1 MSKTQDLSTL
11 KWIKSEL
18 DETIRQARQD
28 LVDYMEG
35 SGETALIESCTTKL
49 HQIHGTLQMV
59 QIYGAS
65 MLAEE
70 MELVSR
76 AIANQELA
84 AKEEAAEAML
94 QGMIKLPDYLE
105 KLMAGGQDHPLIVLP
120 LLNDLRATRGES
132 LLSEAALFARDLG
145 KQIES
150 GEVEGEE
157 NVDLPKIARGLRHKF
172 HKGQLDWYRDADP
185 INGITAIQGVLQELE
200 QSAGTKQMQRF
211 FRMVQAACTVPLE
224 NLTEPNIAIKLL
236 VGKVDR
242 EIKRLIN
249 EGERPVAETPA
260 TEMQKNLLYY
270 IASSEVE
277 NALTETV
284 KTEFDLEKGLI
295 SGREIAEGREG
306 LNAPNL
312 ELLGTLHEAI
322 GADLEAIK
330 DRLDLFIRTNSSD
343 SEQLLDLEQPM
354 RSVADTLGM
363 MGQGGLRQRMKRQ
376 ADKIK
381 EIGGSA
387 GVPDES
393 ELMGIAGDIIFVE
406 TALANLAATGRTEDQ
421 TQFPETKKALGS
433 GPELPAG
440 ELDRLVDT
448 VMREA
453 RIDMALIKEAII
465 AFINAPDKI
474 EVLGEVPER
483 FRSIAGAFEMMK
495 LLDVSGL
502 LRAIAGYV
510 ANEIL
515 ATKSV
520 PETARLN
527 AFADAVSSVEYYMEA
542 VVEGRGLHDDILD
555 VAREALVRLGTK
567 PNKGAAKEAPAAEP
581 EVAVEEELQP
591 EEEQP
596 EVEEEKHIPS
606 ADKPALGEDISPEIL
621 EIFLEEANE
630 ELEVIREQLPR
641 WIGSREEHDALLTF
655 RRSFHTLKG
664 SGRLVGAKTIGEFAW
679 SIENMLN
686 RVIDE
691 TLPVSDEVISVLE
704 QAAEA
709 LPELIE
715 CQEKGSA
722 PEVDVQA
729 LMDKA
734 FALATPTSAGAPAS
748 PAKIEPE
755 PAVQEPQEEA
765 PLEAEEAVP
774 EETAEPSLE
783 ELLGEETGI
792 EEPTYDIGAELE
804 EAEVSVDET
813 LREVGLT
820 LGGEINDL
828 EIEPVSIEAVAEIA
842 LDPALLEI
850 FQAESRTHLDTIN
863 DFLSKYREFG
873 GRRKLDEDVARAYH
887 TLHGSAHMAE
897 VHPIAKVS
905 AAMEAYLNDLLEHG
919 EPADEQVVDLIDRS
933 AQRIESIVAIINVAG
948 SELPDW
954 QGLLE
959 DVEAQHG
966 VLSGKMEQAAAE
978 ETEEVAEEEP
988 FAIDEV
994 ELELEAPEEIEAVE
1008 LEPEA
1013 PEEIEAELEP
1023 EAPEE
1028 IEAVELEPE
1037 APEEIEEVAVS
1048 DELQPEAPAPTVAEV
1063 TPDPELV
1070 EIFLEEAS
1078 ELMDG
1083 VDHSLA
1089 QWGGMPSDREP
1100 VAELQRTLHTLKGG
1114 ARLAGLI
1121 PIGDLAHVFESLLEG
1136 ISNDRI
1142 TATRGMH
1149 IFSQGIADRL
1159 MVQVEEA
1166 HEKGSVQS
1174 ADDLIRQLEAVLAG
1188 ELQVDPDTGSCK
1200 EEQAVAVEEAPIAPE
1215 PEELPSEEKEEAAV
1229 EPLAAEEAEV
1239 EEEPEA
1245 ETTME
1250 EVSIEIE
1257 EEPSEPIPEV
1267 AAEAET
1273 GAGVAAEPEEEVEE
1287 KAEEEEQE
1295 PREEVSKVTV
1305 MPGVEADKEPP
1316 PPADD
1321 VDLVRPIRRTARE
1334 QLRVNPELMDKMV
1347 NYAGEV
1353 SIFRSRLEQQN
1364 GALGFNLA
1372 ELEQTVSRLRDQLRQ
1387 LEIETEAQILF
1398 RYERDQDEAKETD
1411 EKFDPLEMDRF
1422 STMQQLSRALMET
1435 VDDLVSINGLLDEE
1449 QKETDTL
1456 LLQQSRV
1463 VTDLQDGLLRTRM
1476 VAFSQLL
1483 PRLQRLVRQTCRP
1496 LKKLA
1501 EMDVHG
1507 EEMELDRTILD
1518 RMIAPLEHLLR
1529 NAVSHGI
1536 ELPEDRAKAGKDET
1550 GRIIFNLWREG
1561 NEVVIKISD
1570 DGAGLNMDA
1579 IRNRA
1584 KKRGLLVE
1592 GAEVTNEDLMQ
1603 FILEHGFS
1611 TAKEVSQI
1619 AGRGVGMDVV
1629 VSEVKQLGGSMDIQS
1644 TPGEGTS
1651 FIIHLPLTLA
1661 ITDALLVQLGDEVY
1675 AVPPNSVEGV
1685 VRIDREQLQA
1695 CYEGKQ
1701 AGYTYAQHTYP
1712 LRYLGSIMGT
1722 GNPSLSEQRRWF
1734 PLLLVRWGEH
1744 RVALQVDEFQGHR
1757 QIVVKSVGPQLST
1770 VRWFTGGTILADG
1783 RVALILDISALV
1795 RMDAA
1800 KTKVDMEV
1808 AVETA
1813 VETSTGARIMV
1824 VDDSITV
1831 RKVTSRLLE
1840 RQGMDVV
1847 AAKDGVDAVAKLQDF
1862 HPDVMLLDI
1871 EMPRMDGFEV
1881 ARHMKNSEE
1890 LKDIP
1895 IIIITSRTGEKHRE
1909 MAMEL
1914 GVKRYLGK
1922 PYQEAELMDN
1932 INELLAEK
1940 DQ

>member
-28 LVDYMEG
+28 LVDFMEG
-35 SGETALIESCTTKL
+35 SGEAALIEGCTAKL
-49 HQIHGTLQMV
+49 HQVHGTLQMV

-70 MELVSR
+70 MELVSQ

-84 AKEEAAEAML
+84 ANKEEAAEAML
-94 QGMIKLPDYLE
+94 QGMLKLPDYLE

-120 LLNDLRATRGES
+120 LLNDLRATRGET

-145 KQIES
+145 KQIDS

-157 NVDLPKIARGLRHKF
+157 NADLPQIARSLRHKF
-172 HKGQLDWYRDADP
+172 HKGQLDWYRDIDP
-185 INGITAIQGVLQELE
+185 VNGINAIQDVLRELE
-200 QSAGTKQMQRF
+200 QGAGTKQMQRF
-211 FRMVQAACTVPLE
+211 FRMVQAACTIPLE
-224 NLTEPNIAIKLL
+224 NLTEPNIAVKLL

-249 EGERPVAETPA
+249 EGERPVAEAPA

-270 IASSEVE
+270 IASSDVE

-330 DRLDLFIRTNSSD
+330 DSLDLFIRTNSSD

-387 GVPDES
+387 GAPDES

-406 TALANLAATGRTEDQ
+406 TALANLAATGRAEDQ
-421 TQFPETKKALGS
+421 TQFPVAEEATDS
-433 GPELPAG
+433 GPELPTG

-465 AFINAPDKI
+465 AFINAPEKI
-474 EVLGEVPER
+474 DVLDEVPER

-567 PNKGAAKEAPAAEP
+567 SDKAAAKEVAPEEP
-581 EVAVEEELQP
+581 GAAVEEEPQLP
-591 EEEQP
+591 EEQP
-596 EVEEEKHIPS
+596 QVPEEKHIPS
-606 ADKPALGEDISPEIL
+606 AEKPALEDDISPEIL

-641 WIGSREEHDALLTF
+641 WIGNREEQDALLTF

-691 TLPVSDEVISVLE
+691 TLPVSDEVIGVLK

-715 CQEKGSA
+715 CQEKGST
-722 PEVDVQA
+722 PEVDVQGM
-729 LMDKA
+729 MDKA
-734 FALATPTSAGAPAS
+734 FALATPNNAGAAAGMKR
-748 PAKIEPE
+748 AKQE
-755 PAVQEPQEEA
+755 PAVQEPQEEPA
-765 PLEAEEAVP
+765 LEAEEVAP
-774 EETAEPSLE
+774 EEAAEPSLE
-783 ELLGEETGI
+783 ELLA
-792 EEPTYDIGAELE
+792 EEPESEELTYDIGEELE
-804 EAEVSVDET
+804 EAEVSVEEA

-820 LGGEINDL
+820 PGDELVEV
-828 EIEPVSIEAVAEIA
+828 EIESITEEAVAEIS

-897 VHPIAKVS
+897 VDPIAEVS

-933 AQRIESIVAIINVAG
+933 AQQIEAIVGIINVPG
-948 SELPDW
+948 SELPEW
-954 QGLLE
+954 LQLLE
-959 DVEAQHG
+959 EIEGQHG
-966 VLSGKMEQAAAE
+966 VLSGEMEQAAAE
-978 ETEEVAEEEP
+978 KAKEDAEEIDEPLEELEEPVATEEM
-988 FAIDEV
+988 
-994 ELELEAPEEIEAVE
+994 
-1008 LEPEA
+1008 
-1013 PEEIEAELEP
+1013 
-1023 EAPEE
+1023 
-1028 IEAVELEPE
+1028 
-1037 APEEIEEVAVS
+1037 
-1048 DELQPEAPAPTVAEV
+1048 ELQPEAEEEVEEVVASDDQEAEVITPTVAEV

-1070 EIFLEEAS
+1070 EIFLEEAA

-1083 VDHSLA
+1083 VDHALA
-1089 QWGGMPSDREP
+1089 QWGDMPSDREP

-1136 ISNDRI
+1136 VSNDRI
-1142 TATRGMH
+1142 PATRGMH
-1149 IFSQGIADRL
+1149 TFSQSIADRL
-1159 MVQVEEA
+1159 MAQVEEA
-1166 HEKGSVQS
+1166 RERGSVQS
-1174 ADDLIRQLEAVLAG
+1174 VDDFIRQLEAVLAG
-1188 ELQVDPDTGSCK
+1188 ELHVDPDSGALKEELEAPVEQETEELPV
-1200 EEQAVAVEEAPIAPE
+1200 EEQAVVEEPSAT
-1215 PEELPSEEKEEAAV
+1215 EELP
-1229 EPLAAEEAEV
+1229 EAE
-1239 EEEPEA
+1239 
-1245 ETTME
+1245 
-1250 EVSIEIE
+1250 S
-1257 EEPSEPIPEV
+1257 
-1267 AAEAET
+1267 AAEAE
-1273 GAGVAAEPEEEVEE
+1273 AELQEEAEEQLPEPREEQAEP
-1287 KAEEEEQE
+1287 QE
-1295 PREEVSKVTV
+1295 PPPESQEEVSKVTV
-1305 MPGVEADKEPP
+1305 MPGLEAEKEQ

-1398 RYERDQDEAKETD
+1398 RYERDQEEAKETD

-1435 VDDLVSINGLLDEE
+1435 VDDLTSINGLLDEE

-1496 LKKLA
+1496 LKKQA
-1501 EMDVHG
+1501 TMDVHG

-1536 ELPEDRAKAGKDET
+1536 ELPEERAKAGKDET
-1550 GRIIFNLWREG
+1550 GHISFDLWREG

-1579 IRNRA
+1579 IRDRA

-1629 VSEVKQLGGSMDIQS
+1629 VSEIKQLGGSLDIQS
-1644 TPGEGTS
+1644 APGEGTS
-1651 FIIHLPLTLA
+1651 FVIHLPLTLA
-1661 ITDALLVQLGDEVY
+1661 ITDALLIQLGDEVY
-1675 AVPPNSVEGV
+1675 AAPPNSVEGV

-1701 AGYTYAQHTYP
+1701 AGYTYAQYTYP
-1712 LRYLGSIMGT
+1712 IRYLGSIMGT

-1770 VRWFTGGTILADG
+1770 VRWFTGGTILGDG

-1800 KTKVDMEV
+1800 KTKVDKEV
-1808 AVETA
+1808 TVQTA
-1813 VETSTGARIMV
+1813 VESSTGARIMV

-1847 AAKDGVDAVAKLQDF
+1847 TAKDGVDAVAKLQDY

-1881 ARHMKNSEE
+1881 ARHMKNSDE

-1895 IIIITSRTGEKHRE
+1895 IIIITSRTGEKHRN
-1909 MAMEL
+1909 MAMDL

-1932 INELLAEK
+1932 INELLGEK
-1940 DQ
+1940 SK